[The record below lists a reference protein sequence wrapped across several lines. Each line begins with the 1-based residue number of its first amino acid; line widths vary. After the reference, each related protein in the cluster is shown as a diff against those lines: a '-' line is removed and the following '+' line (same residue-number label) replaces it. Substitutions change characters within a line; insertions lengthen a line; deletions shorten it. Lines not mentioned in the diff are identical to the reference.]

1 MEKNFHATNL
11 NLVSSI
17 ALVRKLSQSK
27 EEYLMLS
34 KEEMWDIFQFVVS
47 ELDKDKTIGSQALSV
62 QDNASNDVRPNDF
75 VVPPDK
81 NPPVNPSTIESQALE
96 VQDDARKN
104 DVRPNDNDVLVP
116 PDTNPP
122 GTTVDPLMMLANSAE
137 PPETTENPMNVLADL
152 ATNLLK
158 TNVKDVVVK
167 YNGKNHI
174 VRDVPLT
181 HVVKHKSYVTKLENL
196 SENWCNL
203 KKARNQKK
211 YSGSPIGRRLFGA
224 AAAIAPQLSLH
235 RLQLS

>member
-1 MEKNFHATNL
+1 MK
-11 NLVSSI
+11 
-17 ALVRKLSQSK
+17 
-27 EEYLMLS
+27 
-34 KEEMWDIFQFVVS
+34 
-47 ELDKDKTIGSQALSV
+47 
-62 QDNASNDVRPNDF
+62 
-75 VVPPDK
+75 
-81 NPPVNPSTIESQALE
+81 
-96 VQDDARKN
+96 
-104 DVRPNDNDVLVP
+104 
-116 PDTNPP
+116 
-122 GTTVDPLMMLANSAE
+122 
-137 PPETTENPMNVLADL
+137 VLADL

-235 RLQLS
+235 KLQFIIPLIISAHYQDAGLEITQKKYAQAYLVLTP